1 MGTLPTRPTET
12 HTTQPTLT
20 KLTTWTSFPFPDLV
34 TWWLPTHCH
43 CTVYTNNIYR
53 GFMSLLQLVD
63 LTWQYQHPT
72 VWVSRRSCS
81 CHSCVGSR
89 GFKWFSYHKPA
100 FLWQLPSTWY
110 LEVKLAITLEF
121 DIVCL
126 KKHHKY
132 GLISAFNGKTVKH
145 EKHISIFQCGCC
157 KLQIL
162 HCFLQRNNF
171 IVSFWYTFKNI
182 MQHQLHD
189 PLH

>member
-12 HTTQPTLT
+12 HTTQPTLPT
-20 KLTTWTSFPFPDLV
+20 LRTWTSFPFPDLV
-34 TWWLPTHCH
+34 TWWRPTHCH

-81 CHSCVGSR
+81 CHSCVGW
-89 GFKWFSYHKPA
+89 GFQMVLIPQTCILMTTASFNMI
-100 FLWQLPSTWY
+100 F
-110 LEVKLAITLEF
+110 EVKLAITLEF

-145 EKHISIFQCGCC
+145 EKHISMWV
-157 KLQIL
+157 L
-162 HCFLQRNNF
+162 
-171 IVSFWYTFKNI
+171 
-182 MQHQLHD
+182 
-189 PLH
+189 

>member
-1 MGTLPTRPTET
+1 MSLQIVNQRNTVTLVTVVTGPGCGVVTLERAEDGNTAN
-12 HTTQPTLT
+12 TTQPTLT
-20 KLTTWTSFPFPDLV
+20 TLTTWTSFPFPDLV

-132 GLISAFNGKTVKH
+132 GLISAFNGKTGKH
-145 EKHISIFQCGCC
+145 EKHISMWV
-157 KLQIL
+157 L
-162 HCFLQRNNF
+162 
-171 IVSFWYTFKNI
+171 
-182 MQHQLHD
+182 
-189 PLH
+189 